1 MQGLGFAKL
10 GRPFYGSP
18 YKDMVIVCGSIR
30 GGPPS
35 VGSFHVARI
44 LRKDVVDKGDWYASF
59 VAMAVGIFLST

>member
-1 MQGLGFAKL
+1 
-10 GRPFYGSP
+10 
-18 YKDMVIVCGSIR
+18 MVIVCGSIQ

-35 VGSFHVARI
+35 VGSFHVASI